1 MKLNETIQSH
11 ENKKSEEDESSKA
24 LNHPEMLKRRPVV
37 ELLLAVCLV

>member
-1 MKLNETIQSH
+1 M
-11 ENKKSEEDESSKA
+11 NKGQKSEEDESSKA